1 MTFEGLEQCICTA
14 SMAVFLY
21 FNNCAYKL
29 NVSPL
34 PSYSPKRESL
44 LTAFWVS
51 FQKYSTNHTSKCI
64 SVPPAFYV
72 QMVNT
77 ILNFA
82 FLLHILLYQHL
93 EMLVHFL
100 TIYLHIYP

>member
-1 MTFEGLEQCICTA
+1 M
-14 SMAVFLY
+14 
-21 FNNCAYKL
+21 
-29 NVSPL
+29 L
-34 PSYSPKRESL
+34 PVLGAP
-44 LTAFWVS
+44 
-51 FQKYSTNHTSKCI
+51 FQKYSTNHMSKYI

-82 FLLHILLYQHL
+82 FVLHILYQHL

-100 TIYLHIYP
+100 TIYLHIYPSTHNITLWYIMIPC